1 MSGDRSRYD
10 RSPVT
15 ACPVMRNPRVGSAN
29 APESATRGRP
39 ATLRVMLSN
48 ETFGL
53 FVDVVAACSRRENR
67 FKAAR
72 QVVIH
77 GLDLIIRSSTVDR
90 FYALKTY
97 VYERHR
103 GPIAQLFQFDGDE
116 KRLVQETRA
125 LLEEH
130 SGIKVST
137 HDVIVLAVLAA
148 ARASG
153 VTK

>member
-1 MSGDRSRYD
+1 
-10 RSPVT
+10 
-15 ACPVMRNPRVGSAN
+15 MRKPRVGSADGPQV
-29 APESATRGRP
+29 AVRGRP
-39 ATLRVMLSN
+39 ATLRVMLSK
-48 ETFGL
+48 ETFDL
-53 FVDVVAACSRRENR
+53 FVDVVAECSRRENR

-77 GLDLIIRSSTVDR
+77 GLDLIIRSTTVDR

-125 LLEEH
+125 LLEEQ

-148 ARASG
+148 ARTIG

>member
-1 MSGDRSRYD
+1 
-10 RSPVT
+10 
-15 ACPVMRNPRVGSAN
+15 MRKPRVGN
-29 APESATRGRP
+29 ADGPQAAVRGRP
-39 ATLRVMLSN
+39 ATLRVMLSK
-48 ETFGL
+48 ETFDL
-53 FVDVVAACSRRENR
+53 FVAVVAECSRRENR

-72 QVVIH
+72 QIVIY
-77 GLDLIIRSSTVDR
+77 GLDLIILSTTVDR

-103 GPIAQLFQFDGDE
+103 GPISQLFQFDGDE

-148 ARASG
+148 ARAVG
-153 VTK
+153 VTS